1 MVKDNRYNIA
11 RIFIEKG
18 EIKTI
23 AQIFDYIPKSVV
35 SPEIKTNNNRFTRLI
50 NDPLEFKLIELS
62 KIAKAIGIE
71 TKVLVNMALRK
82 RTGGPDRRKKQA
94 GNSYRCIYII
104 SMETKIIRNELMFV
118 PCKQKKY
125 GMVFFKN

>member
-35 SPEIKTNNNRFTRLI
+35 SHEIRTNNNRFTRLI

-62 KIAKAIGIE
+62 KIAKAIGVE
-71 TKVLVNMALRK
+71 TKVLVNMALQDAVRRSRSK
-82 RTGGPDRRKKQA
+82 RA
-94 GNSYRCIYII
+94 GR
-104 SMETKIIRNELMFV
+104 
-118 PCKQKKY
+118 
-125 GMVFFKN
+125 

>member
-35 SPEIKTNNNRFTRLI
+35 SHEIKTNNNRFTRLI
-50 NDPLEFKLIELS
+50 NDPIEFKLIELS
-62 KIAKAIGIE
+62 KIAKAIGVE
-71 TKVLVNMALRK
+71 TKVLVNMALQ
-82 RTGGPDRRKKQA
+82 DAVRRSRSKKA
-94 GNSYRCIYII
+94 GR
-104 SMETKIIRNELMFV
+104 
-118 PCKQKKY
+118 
-125 GMVFFKN
+125 

>member
-35 SPEIKTNNNRFTRLI
+35 SHEIRTNNNRFTRLI

-62 KIAKAIGIE
+62 KIAKAIGVE
-71 TKVLVNMALRK
+71 TKVLVNMALH
-82 RTGGPDRRKKQA
+82 DAVRRSRSKKA
-94 GNSYRCIYII
+94 GR
-104 SMETKIIRNELMFV
+104 
-118 PCKQKKY
+118 
-125 GMVFFKN
+125 

>member
-1 MVKDNRYNIA
+1 MIKDNRYNIA

-23 AQIFDYIPKSVV
+23 AQIFNYIPKSVV

-71 TKVLVNMALRK
+71 TKVLVNMALQEETRRSRPGK
-82 RTGGPDRRKKQA
+82 KAGG
-94 GNSYRCIYII
+94 
-104 SMETKIIRNELMFV
+104 
-118 PCKQKKY
+118 
-125 GMVFFKN
+125 

>member
-35 SPEIKTNNNRFTRLI
+35 SHEIRTNNNRFTRLI
-50 NDPLEFKLIELS
+50 NDPIEFKLIELS

-71 TKVLVNMALRK
+71 TKVLVNMALQ
-82 RTGGPDRRKKQA
+82 DAVRRSRSKKA
-94 GNSYRCIYII
+94 GR
-104 SMETKIIRNELMFV
+104 
-118 PCKQKKY
+118 
-125 GMVFFKN
+125 

>member
-35 SPEIKTNNNRFTRLI
+35 SHEIRTNNNRFTRLI
-50 NDPLEFKLIELS
+50 NDPLEFKLVELS
-62 KIAKAIGIE
+62 KIAKAIGVE
-71 TKVLVNMALRK
+71 TKVLVNMALQDAVRRSRSK
-82 RTGGPDRRKKQA
+82 RADR
-94 GNSYRCIYII
+94 
-104 SMETKIIRNELMFV
+104 
-118 PCKQKKY
+118 
-125 GMVFFKN
+125 

>member
-35 SPEIKTNNNRFTRLI
+35 SHEIRTNNNRFTRLI

-62 KIAKAIGIE
+62 KIAKAIGVE
-71 TKVLVNMALRK
+71 TKVLVNMVLQDAV
-82 RTGGPDRRKKQA
+82 RRSRSKKA
-94 GNSYRCIYII
+94 GR
-104 SMETKIIRNELMFV
+104 
-118 PCKQKKY
+118 
-125 GMVFFKN
+125 

>member
-35 SPEIKTNNNRFTRLI
+35 SHEIKTNNNRFTRLI
-50 NDPLEFKLIELS
+50 NDPLEFKLVELS

-71 TKVLVNMALRK
+71 TKVLVNMALQDEIRRSRSK
-82 RTGGPDRRKKQA
+82 RA
-94 GNSYRCIYII
+94 GR
-104 SMETKIIRNELMFV
+104 
-118 PCKQKKY
+118 
-125 GMVFFKN
+125 

>member
-1 MVKDNRYNIA
+1 MIKDNLYNIA
-11 RIFIEKG
+11 RLFIEKG

-35 SPEIKTNNNRFTRLI
+35 SHELKTNNNRFTRLI

-71 TKVLVNMALRK
+71 TKVLVNMALQEENRRSRPGK
-82 RTGGPDRRKKQA
+82 RTDR
-94 GNSYRCIYII
+94 
-104 SMETKIIRNELMFV
+104 
-118 PCKQKKY
+118 
-125 GMVFFKN
+125 

>member
-35 SPEIKTNNNRFTRLI
+35 SHEIRTNNNRFTRLI

-62 KIAKAIGIE
+62 KIAKAIGVE
-71 TKVLVNMALRK
+71 PKVLVNMALQDAVRRSRSK
-82 RTGGPDRRKKQA
+82 RA
-94 GNSYRCIYII
+94 GR
-104 SMETKIIRNELMFV
+104 
-118 PCKQKKY
+118 
-125 GMVFFKN
+125 

>member
-35 SPEIKTNNNRFTRLI
+35 SHEIKTNNNRFTRLI

-62 KIAKAIGIE
+62 KIAKAIGVE
-71 TKVLVNMALRK
+71 TKVLVNMALQDAVRRSRSK
-82 RTGGPDRRKKQA
+82 RADR
-94 GNSYRCIYII
+94 
-104 SMETKIIRNELMFV
+104 
-118 PCKQKKY
+118 
-125 GMVFFKN
+125 

>member
-35 SPEIKTNNNRFTRLI
+35 SHEIRTNNNRFTRLI

-62 KIAKAIGIE
+62 KIAKAIGVE
-71 TKVLVNMALRK
+71 TKVLVNMALQ
-82 RTGGPDRRKKQA
+82 DAVRRSRSKKA
-94 GNSYRCIYII
+94 GR
-104 SMETKIIRNELMFV
+104 
-118 PCKQKKY
+118 
-125 GMVFFKN
+125 

>member
-35 SPEIKTNNNRFTRLI
+35 SHEIKTNNNRFTRLI
-50 NDPLEFKLIELS
+50 NDPIEFKLIELS

-71 TKVLVNMALRK
+71 TKVLVNMALQDEVRRSRSK
-82 RTGGPDRRKKQA
+82 RTGR
-94 GNSYRCIYII
+94 
-104 SMETKIIRNELMFV
+104 
-118 PCKQKKY
+118 
-125 GMVFFKN
+125 